1 MTDANTTH
9 VEKNNSYILSR
20 YKRKLYSISSLSKE
34 FDVTT
39 RTIRFYEDAG
49 LLTPVR
55 QGRNRLYTVRDR
67 TRLKLILRGK
77 RLGFSLNEIGEM
89 FRLYDSEP
97 GEVGQLNHILDK
109 IAEKCACWKDN
120 WKISGSSCRNY
131 RNSDRNASNDWDRR
145 PGTESG
151 RYRFRTPLVVCA
163 ILLPCRCKY
172 LLSIMLPWKTGRR

>member
-109 IAEKCACWKDN
+109 IAEKMRLLERQLEDIRIVMQELQEFRSQCQQRLGQETRDRER
-120 WKISGSSCRNY
+120 KI
-131 RNSDRNASNDWDRR
+131 
-145 PGTESG
+145 
-151 RYRFRTPLVVCA
+151 
-163 ILLPCRCKY
+163 
-172 LLSIMLPWKTGRR
+172 